1 VAALTEA
8 VPTDT
13 ALCWLLMG
21 LGVLCLAWLI
31 GLVVVLRGTTP
42 KERAAIITAYG
53 RAWPWRVRLRSE
65 TLETEPARRR
75 RAARAETMTGSNRR
89 AA

>member
-1 VAALTEA
+1 MAALAEA
-8 VPTDT
+8 VPIAT
-13 ALCWLLMG
+13 ALSWLPMG

-65 TLETEPARRR
+65 APRPSQ
-75 RAARAETMTGSNRR
+75 RADAVPLDPRP
-89 AA
+89 